1 MKYTSSQ
8 GVRILKI
15 DAVAKQFNISTATIR
30 YYEREGLLGPVKRVN
45 GIRQFESTDL
55 DRIDFILCVK
65 ECGMTLGQIKHFLAI
80 YQKGDDTIG
89 ERLTI
94 LQDQLVQSEEK
105 VKQLKRSM
113 QHLKNKIKD
122 VKQLQVK

>member
-1 MKYTSSQ
+1 M
-8 GVRILKI
+8 RILKI

-65 ECGMTLGQIKHFLAI
+65 ECGMTLGQIKHFLTI

-105 VKQLKRSM
+105 VNQLKKSM
-113 QHLKNKIKD
+113 QHLKTKIED
-122 VKQLQVK
+122 VKQLQVR

>member
-1 MKYTSSQ
+1 M
-8 GVRILKI
+8 RILKI

-65 ECGMTLGQIKHFLAI
+65 ECGMTLGQIKHFLTI
-80 YQKGDDTIG
+80 YQKGDGTIG

>member
-1 MKYTSSQ
+1 MKK
-8 GVRILKI
+8 LKI
-15 DAVAKQFNISTATIR
+15 DAVAQQFNISTTTIR

-45 GIRQFESTDL
+45 GIREFEATDL

-65 ECGMTLGQIKHFLAI
+65 ACGMTLGQIKHFLAI
-80 YQKGDDTIG
+80 YQQGDATVA

-105 VKQLKRSM
+105 VKQLKQSM
-113 QHLKNKIKD
+113 KHLKIKIED
-122 VKQLQVK
+122 VKALM